1 MGDKNFR
8 FFLVLYPEG
17 EQKPA
22 ADKVLG
28 GDSKDAAD
36 EKMEGKWNGKYNGV
50 WTQVLI
56 VLLHCAEECILP
68 FPS

>member
-1 MGDKNFR
+1 MCFFF
-8 FFLVLYPEG
+8 FFLVPYPEG

-22 ADKVLG
+22 ADKALG
-28 GDSKDAAD
+28 GDGKDAAD

-50 WTQVLI
+50 WTQVRI
-56 VLLHCAEECILP
+56 MLHHRAEEFILP